1 MINFDKKHPSVRA
14 KAIRSMEY
22 LVRSINN
29 EDIMYS
35 WLLCGVADGDI
46 NGQET
51 DEDLEDYYADD
62 ETFAEIMGLFLKL
75 MNKAS
80 KDGGL
85 YVDGVVSKET
95 TR

>member
-1 MINFDKKHPSVRA
+1 MIDFSKKHPSVRA
-14 KAIRSMEY
+14 KMIRSMEY

-51 DEDLEDYYADD
+51 DEDLTDYYEDD
-62 ETFAEIMGLFLKL
+62 ETFAEIMDLFLKL
-75 MNKAS
+75 MSKAY

-85 YVDGVVSKET
+85 YCDGVASK
-95 TR
+95 

>member
-1 MINFDKKHPSVRA
+1 MIDFSKKHPSVRA
-14 KAIRSMEY
+14 KMVRSMEY

-51 DEDLEDYYADD
+51 DEDIVDYYEDD
-62 ETFAEIMGLFLKL
+62 ETFAELMDLFLKL
-75 MNKAS
+75 MSKAH

-85 YVDGVVSKET
+85 YCDGVVSK
-95 TR
+95 

>member
-1 MINFDKKHPSVRA
+1 MIDFSKKHPSVRA
-14 KAIRSMEY
+14 KMVRSMEY
-22 LVRSINN
+22 IVRSINN

-51 DEDLEDYYADD
+51 DEDLADYYEDD
-62 ETFAEIMGLFLKL
+62 ETFAEIMNLFLKL
-75 MNKAS
+75 MSKAY

-85 YVDGVVSKET
+85 YCDGVVSK
-95 TR
+95 

>member
-1 MINFDKKHPSVRA
+1 MLDLNKKHPSVRA
-14 KAIRSMEY
+14 KMIRSMEY
-22 LVRSINN
+22 LVRSINC

-51 DEDLEDYYADD
+51 DEDLADYYEDD
-62 ETFAEIMGLFLKL
+62 ETFAEIMDLFLKL
-75 MNKAS
+75 MSKAY

-85 YVDGVVSKET
+85 YCDGVVSKEE
-95 TR
+95 